1 MQFETTKINIDDVV
15 LVRQCQHGD
24 SEAMGRLI
32 LRYQKRVYNTI
43 LKICGNVDDAA
54 ELTQEAF
61 VKAIENINK
70 FQGKSS
76 FYTWVFRI
84 GVNLTLTH
92 CKRSVKLGL
101 RSLDAEQN
109 DQPRQQLRDFLA
121 DQGSPDPAKVT
132 ENKELI
138 ELIKMA
144 IMQLDDDQRAVIIL
158 RDIEQMSYAQIA
170 KVLDI
175 KLGTVRSRLSRA
187 RDNLRQIM
195 EAVTK

>member
-1 MQFETTKINIDDVV
+1 VV
-15 LVRQCQHGD
+15 LVRQCQGGD
-24 SEAMGRLI
+24 SEAMSRLI

-54 ELTQEAF
+54 ELTQETF

-121 DQGSPDPAKVT
+121 DKGSPDPAKVA